1 MHNLVFSR
9 KLIHMIKRFT
19 ILLLIL
25 LSLPLTAF
33 LQNQNN
39 FEIAKSLDIYTSVMR
54 ELNLNYVDEIKPADL
69 NETAIKGMLDELDPY
84 TVFIPESQIEDFQ
97 LMTTGEYGGIGS
109 LIQQIDG
116 FVTITEP
123 YEGFPAQKAGLQPGD
138 AIMEVNGIEATG
150 KTTSE
155 ISELLKG
162 QPGSMINLK
171 VKRAG
176 LSKPLEKELI
186 REKIKID
193 NIPYSTV
200 FSNHIGYIRLTGFT
214 QKAASEFKEVLMKM
228 EETDTL
234 QGLVIDLRGNGGGLL
249 NEAVD
254 ITGLF
259 VDKGE
264 LVVTT
269 RGKTPDRTTIHRT
282 RFAPVDKELPIAVLI
297 NETSASA
304 SEIVAGALQDLDRA
318 VLIGQRTFGKGLVQN
333 VVPLSY
339 NSQMK
344 VTVAKYYIP
353 SGRCIQEIDYAHKS
367 ENGGIIPDSLTSAF
381 KTRGGRTVF
390 DGKGIAPDIEME
402 PISFSSVSGNL
413 YGGNYIF
420 KFANDF
426 ARQHPAI
433 GSLEAFKIDD
443 SMYDQFVEFVEEQGF
458 KYTTESERMIVKLRE
473 IAKEEAYLDAVN
485 RELTTLEQTL
495 LDYKRNDIRKH
506 RDEISELLKIEI
518 AQRYYFQK
526 GKIIAALEG
535 DPELKM
541 AQDVLLDQQ
550 RYQGILQASEKN

>member
-1 MHNLVFSR
+1 
-9 KLIHMIKRFT
+9 MIKRFT
-19 ILLLIL
+19 FSFLLFLI
-25 LSLPLTAF
+25 PFTAF

-54 ELNLNYVDEIKPADL
+54 ELNLNYVDAINPAEL
-69 NETAIKGMLDELDPY
+69 NETAIRSMLDELDPY
-84 TVFIPESQIEDFQ
+84 TVYIPESQIEDFQ

-123 YEGFPAQKAGLQPGD
+123 YEGFPAMKAGLQPGD
-138 AIMEVNGIEATG
+138 AILEVNGIEAQG
-150 KTTSE
+150 KTSSE

-162 QPGSMINLK
+162 QPGSMLTLK
-171 VKRAG
+171 VKRPG
-176 LSKPLEKELI
+176 SEKPIEKELI

-193 NIPYSTV
+193 NIPYSRV
-200 FSNHIGYIRLTGFT
+200 FDNHIGYIRLTGFT
-214 QKAASEFKEVLMKM
+214 QKAAAEFKEVFMKM

-234 QGLVIDLRGNGGGLL
+234 KGLVIDLRGNGGGLL

-269 RGKTPDRTTIHRT
+269 RGKTPDRTTVHRT

-297 NETSASA
+297 NESSASA

-318 VLIGQRTFGKGLVQN
+318 VLVGQRTFGKGLVQN

-367 ENGGIIPDSLTSAF
+367 ENGGKIPDSLTSAF
-381 KTRGGRTVF
+381 KTRAGRTVY
-390 DGKGIAPDIEME
+390 DGKGIAPDVDLE
-402 PISFSSVSGNL
+402 PMSFAAISGSL
-413 YGGNYIF
+413 YAGNYIF
-420 KFANDF
+420 KFANKF
-426 ARQHPAI
+426 AREHESI
-433 GSLEAFKIDD
+433 GPVETFSIND
-443 SMYDQFVEFVEEQGF
+443 SVYQQFTQFVESQGF
-458 KYTTESERMIVKLRE
+458 TFTTESERMINKLRE
-473 IAKEEAYLDAVN
+473 IAREEAYLDAVDP
-485 RELTTLEQTL
+485 ELKTLEQTL
-495 LDYKRNDIRKH
+495 LDYKRNDIIKH

-518 AQRYYFQK
+518 AQRYFYQK
-526 GKIIAALEG
+526 GKIIAALED
-535 DPELKM
+535 DPELKK
-541 AQDVLLDQQ
+541 AFEVLLDKDQ
-550 RYQGILQASEKN
+550 YQAILHPSAKK